1 MTGLAIGTGIG
12 LIGGAWIR
20 WAVRPVLF
28 AFGLGRL
35 FEQLR
40 RQSAAHRAA
49 REHASWN

>member
-12 LIGGAWIR
+12 FIGAAWTR

-28 AFGLGRL
+28 AFGLGRD

-40 RQSAAHRAA
+40 RRAAVHRAA